1 MSLITRCPACGTLF
15 KVVPDQLRVSDGW
28 VRCGQCEEVFDA
40 NASLQ
45 ELGTVTAGT
54 QTPVQAPT
62 PPVSETAAVS
72 ASEPESAPEPE
83 PEPEPESEPELEQA
97 HAHEPHV
104 DAFLD
109 QSPAA
114 LAQSPDHERI
124 DIDIGALLQAHVPED
139 RSVASATPADR
150 SEPVPG
156 FMRTAPAGVRAP
168 SRWLRWV
175 LVSLALL
182 LSLLLAAQVLLQQRN
197 AVAAQ
202 WPAAKGALQR
212 VCELI
217 GCRLAPP
224 QRIEAIAIDSS
235 AFTKVH
241 ADVYLLAVTLKNAA
255 STEVAMPA
263 LELTLT
269 DTQDQV
275 LLRRVLQ
282 VNAFAAQ
289 RSTLAASG
297 DFSFSLP
304 VEAKAGAG
312 VHVAGYRLLA
322 FYPQ

>member
-45 ELGTVTAGT
+45 DLGTLTAGT
-54 QTPVQAPT
+54 QTPLQAPT
-62 PPVSETAAVS
+62 PPPLEAASLSEPEP
-72 ASEPESAPEPE
+72 EPESAPEPE
-83 PEPEPESEPELEQA
+83 PDLAQEQ
-97 HAHEPHV
+97 AHEPHV

-114 LAQSPDHERI
+114 LAQSPEHESL

-156 FMRTAPAGVRAP
+156 FMRTAPAGARAP
-168 SRWLRWV
+168 SRWLRSV

-212 VCELI
+212 VCELL

-312 VHVAGYRLLA
+312 AHVAGYRLLA